1 MTWRSCSAS
10 AVPVRLELPLHGR
23 LRRSGILLTGDRDAP
38 RGAQGP
44 VPAPHHHPPGQPRES
59 PDHPPFL
66 KVGDHFEEGDPL
78 YIIEVMKM
86 FNKVYASFSGTVEEV
101 LIEQDG
107 VIVSQGQRLF
117 RIKPDFVADPKSN
130 KDIAFSQAASTEKLL
145 KYF

>member
-1 MTWRSCSAS
+1 MCIR
-10 AVPVRLELPLHGR
+10 
-23 LRRSGILLTGDRDAP
+23 DRDKSHQERMSKLLEP
-38 RGAQGP
+38 PPMESSNELLAQTG
-44 VPAPHHHPPGQPRES
+44 GMFYRRES

-66 KVGDHFEEGDPL
+66 KAGDHFEEGDPL

-117 RIKPDFVADPKSN
+117 RIKPDFVAEPKSI
-130 KDIAFSQAASTEKLL
+130 KDIASAQAVFTKKLL